1 MRFSHV
7 ACFVALMGAS
17 TTPAYAYV
25 DPGTGSMI
33 LQALLGAVAIGA
45 ASVSVFWR
53 QVKSYFSGS
62 KPTEQRDG
70 TGKKD
75 TPDR

>member
-1 MRFSHV
+1 
-7 ACFVALMGAS
+7 
-17 TTPAYAYV
+17 
-25 DPGTGSMI
+25 MI

-62 KPTEQRDG
+62 KPTERHDG

-75 TPDR
+75 TSDR